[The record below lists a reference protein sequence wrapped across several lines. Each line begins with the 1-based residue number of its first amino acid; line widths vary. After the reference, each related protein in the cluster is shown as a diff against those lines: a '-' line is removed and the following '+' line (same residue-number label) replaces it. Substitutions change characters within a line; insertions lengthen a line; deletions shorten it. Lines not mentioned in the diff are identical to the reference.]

1 MSCIRCASPTGDNK
15 TWRALAGRL
24 LCFMLD
30 LRDHGRQRR
39 VLAALDDRRLRD
51 LGLGRAAARREAAK
65 PFWR

>member
-1 MSCIRCASPTGDNK
+1 MSCIRCATPAGGRT
-15 TWRALAGRL
+15 TWRAFAGRL

-39 VLAALDDRRLRD
+39 TLATLDDRQLGD
-51 LGLGRAAARREAAK
+51 IGLGRAAARREAEK